1 MDTGIVVDDSREDGG
16 SNGNDLELNV
26 QIIRIYVC
34 MVVKRYLKN
43 YFLLPMLFEHLKKKE
58 VLGSE

>member
-43 YFLLPMLFEHLKKKE
+43 YFLLPVIFEQLFKE